1 MTHAHSVVKNSA
13 RINNYKMMSLR
24 DVCLITLRD
33 SGIPYQVADRL
44 TEGRRFD
51 QSAQVFRLVV
61 QEMWSAFKQEVARGE
76 LSYTND
82 GMEDLL
88 LQIRQMIRTRYRTN
102 SRTTFEATP
111 EFPEATGYEVPA
123 NRRVSSTSC
132 DTFGYVNTK

>member
-1 MTHAHSVVKNSA
+1 MTQALSVVKNSA
-13 RINNYKMMSLR
+13 TTTTMMSLR
-24 DVCLITLRD
+24 DVCLVTLRD
-33 SGIPYQVADRL
+33 SGIPLQVADRL

-51 QSAQVFRLVV
+51 QSGQVFRLVV
-61 QEMWSAFKQEVARGE
+61 QEMWSAFRHEVARGE

-102 SRTTFEATP
+102 SPATFEATP
-111 EFPEATGYEVPA
+111 GLEATGYEVPA

-132 DTFGYVNTK
+132 DTFGYANTK